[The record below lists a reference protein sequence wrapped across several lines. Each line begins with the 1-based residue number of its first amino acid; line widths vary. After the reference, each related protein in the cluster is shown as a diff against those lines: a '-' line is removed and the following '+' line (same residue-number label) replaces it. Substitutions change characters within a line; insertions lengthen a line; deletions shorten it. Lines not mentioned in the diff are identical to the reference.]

1 MANVEKIVPF
11 ILKWETSTTGV
22 GMTNEQLFEKASKRG
37 FANDPNDLGG
47 ATMCGVTIATYT
59 EYRRRKGLP
68 KPTIEQLKEI
78 PYKEWLE
85 ILKAMFW
92 DRWKADQ
99 IKNQSIANFLV
110 DWVWASGNYG
120 VKLPQKILGVSID
133 GVVGPKTIAAVNA
146 KDPGTLFYQLR
157 QERIDYTDRICKSR
171 PQNKRFYSGWINRI
185 LDLKFSGV

>member
-11 ILKWETSTTGV
+11 ILKWETSTIGV
-22 GMTNEQLFEKASKRG
+22 GMTNEQLFEKARKRG
-37 FANDPNDLGG
+37 FANDPHDLGG

-68 KPTIEQLKEI
+68 KPTVEQLKAI

-99 IKNQSIANFLV
+99 IRNQSIANL
-110 DWVWASGNYG
+110 
-120 VKLPQKILGVSID
+120 LPQKILGVTID

-146 KDPGTLFYQLR
+146 KDPDTLFYQLR
-157 QERIDYTDRICKSR
+157 QERIDFTDRICKSR
-171 PQNKRFYSGWINRI
+171 PQNKRFYTGWINRI
-185 LDLKFSGV
+185 IDLKYSRV

>member
-68 KPTIEQLKEI
+68 KPTVEQLKEI

>member
-22 GMTNEQLFEKASKRG
+22 GMTNEQLFEKSRKRG
-37 FANDPNDLGG
+37 FANDPRDLGG

-68 KPTIEQLKEI
+68 KPTVEQLKAI

-157 QERIDYTDRICKSR
+157 QERIDFTDRIRKSR

>member
-1 MANVEKIVPF
+1 
-11 ILKWETSTTGV
+11 
-22 GMTNEQLFEKASKRG
+22 MTNEQLFEKARKRG
-37 FANDPNDLGG
+37 FANDPHDLGG

-68 KPTIEQLKEI
+68 KPTVEQLKAI

-99 IKNQSIANFLV
+99 IRNQSIANFLV

-120 VKLPQKILGVSID
+120 IKLPQKILGVTID

-146 KDPGTLFYQLR
+146 KDPDTLFYQLR
-157 QERIDYTDRICKSR
+157 QERIDFTDRICKSR
-171 PQNKRFYSGWINRI
+171 PQNKRFYTGWINRI
-185 LDLKFSGV
+185 IDLKYSRV

>member
-11 ILKWETSTTGV
+11 ILKWETSTIGV
-22 GMTNEQLFEKASKRG
+22 GMTNEQLFEKARKRG
-37 FANDPNDLGG
+37 FANDPHDLGG

-68 KPTIEQLKEI
+68 KPTVEQLKAI

-99 IKNQSIANFLV
+99 IRNQSIANFLV

-120 VKLPQKILGVSID
+120 IKLPQKILGVTID

-146 KDPGTLFYQLR
+146 KDPDTLFYQLR
-157 QERIDYTDRICKSR
+157 QERIDFTDRICKSR
-171 PQNKRFYSGWINRI
+171 PQNKRFYTGWINRI
-185 LDLKFSGV
+185 IDLKYSRV